1 MNLFFFYNYYKVGRF
16 IFALSLFVSLHM
28 VELLAKIPS
37 LFFIILI
44 YAFIT
49 SIRLIIK
56 GEHLFYTDFILDIIL
71 ISCVLYFN
79 ISTYTFITLIY
90 LLPIFFASV
99 LVRGKISFFF
109 PLFACL
115 MYASIFY
122 LNQHFFVK
130 EALWDILLHGFSFIA
145 ISIAGNAMRDKLE
158 SQQEYIKKL
167 EEEKIMLES
176 HRRLYRVSADLA
188 HEFKNPLASISSAVQ
203 LLKEGLNEPELI
215 NMLSD
220 ETKRLTNLA
229 NDFLFYSHPFDAPK
243 EKVDMVDVIKV
254 IATHND
260 KAKKF
265 VLDLESNAIFYGNR
279 TYIEVALDNIIN
291 NAIQAARSCVI
302 ITLKNQKKDIIIDIE
317 DDGSGIDE
325 KNIDRVFE
333 PFFTTKKTGTGLG
346 LAMSNRIIDG
356 FGGKI
361 KYSKSLIGGARFTVR
376 LPLFEGE

>member
-16 IFALSLFVSLHM
+16 IFALTLFVSLHM

-37 LFFIILI
+37 LFFVILI

-49 SIRLIIK
+49 FIRLIIK

-79 ISTYTFITLIY
+79 ISTYSFITLIY

-99 LVRGKISFFF
+99 LVRGKISFLF

-130 EALWDILLHGFSFIA
+130 EALWDILLHGLSFIA

-254 IATHND
+254 IATHKD

-346 LAMSNRIIDG
+346 LAISNRIIDG
-356 FGGKI
+356 FRGKI
-361 KYSKSLIGGARFTVR
+361 KYSKSMIGGARFTVR